1 MGTHLSTTRGG
12 LISASQHRQPSVSAA
27 ALLFFVVV
35 VVVAVDGWTG
45 AAVLQLL
52 PVACSLECSGTY
64 RGGGDETVWAT
75 GISWHQDAT
84 GLVGVRAPGRGPL
97 RRGSFQSHGSDAIG
111 WWYRGPARLEG
122 ADSERGG

>member
-52 PVACSLECSGTY
+52 ACSLECSGTY
-64 RGGGDETVWAT
+64 RGGGDETVRAT